1 MNSQKIELARDIV
14 RQHALRGVEDVLAL
28 LPRHMCHIVQESEVF
43 GTYQP
48 QIVRL
53 SQPESEWERLDAA
66 YRRYRDEIIPALA
79 VEDYLRA
86 IAERR
91 EDRLPCFCSEM
102 SDVAGVLVHF
112 ATGRKVYAIRQIFVN
127 YLYLPQRW
135 HCVNAL
141 VAGDRIRYF
150 DSSAYRQV
158 LDREK
163 RKLVSPSDLEG
174 FNYADIAE
182 RFLVGKRWL
191 QSEPF
196 ERSIGLQGGNLK
208 DSFYPNPF
216 PGRAIDEYLHEF
228 C

>member
-1 MNSQKIELARDIV
+1 LNSQTTELASAIV
-14 RQHALRGVEDVLAL
+14 RQHALRSVEDVLAL
-28 LPRHMCHIVQESEVF
+28 LPRHMCHIVQEPDVF

-48 QIVRL
+48 QMVRL
-53 SQPESEWERLDAA
+53 SRPESEWARLDAV
-66 YRRYRDEIIPALA
+66 YRRYRDEIISALA

-86 IAERR
+86 IAERS
-91 EDRLPCFCSEM
+91 EERLPCFCSEM

-112 ATGRKVYAIRQIFVN
+112 ATGSKVYAIRQIFVN

-141 VAGDRIRYF
+141 VEGERIRYF

-158 LDREK
+158 LDRDK
-163 RKLVSPSDLEG
+163 RKLVSPGDLAG
-174 FNYADIAE
+174 FDYADIAE
-182 RFLVGKRWL
+182 HFLVSKRWL
-191 QSEPF
+191 QHEPF
-196 ERSIGLQGGNLK
+196 ERSIVLRGGELK

-216 PGRAIDEYLHEF
+216 PGRAPDEYLHAF